1 MIDRRII
8 ARPFRKPCQQSSFR
22 QRQLFRRFAEIEL
35 RSCLEPEYAMPQ
47 RNLVRVQSKNLRLGE
62 APLDLDRKHRLLYLA
77 LPSPIGREKQ
87 VARQLHRQRGRALNL
102 SRRLD
107 IPVRSTDDPPNPLA
121 LLADTFYLYYW
132 DKQLGQISKVGLK
145 STPAWFLLRDPISF
159 ADVIVTGVDR

>member
-107 IPVRSTDDPPNPLA
+107 IPVRSTDDPPEIDARMLVKILVFDGNESVSKHWREIVVTDNHAPL
-121 LLADTFYLYYW
+121 
-132 DKQLGQISKVGLK
+132 Q
-145 STPAWFLLRDPISF
+145 RE
-159 ADVIVTGVDR
+159 